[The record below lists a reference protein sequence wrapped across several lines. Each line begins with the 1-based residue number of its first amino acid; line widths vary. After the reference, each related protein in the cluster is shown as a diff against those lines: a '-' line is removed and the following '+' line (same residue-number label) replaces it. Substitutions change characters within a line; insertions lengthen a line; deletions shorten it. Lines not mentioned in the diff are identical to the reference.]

1 MSRLKTKVATRACE
15 SVAAK
20 LIGLPP
26 LSHCSTHAR
35 RTIHP
40 SEKSALAPRWRKN
53 ALAQVCFSSGKRRAS
68 QEAGRERIAK
78 TYQSAS
84 DLPSANLQLTGS
96 PIFARER

>member
-1 MSRLKTKVATRACE
+1 MSRLKTKAARRACE
-15 SVAAK
+15 RVAAK

-26 LSHCSTHAR
+26 RPHCATQAR

-40 SEKSALAPRWRKN
+40 SENRALAPRWRKN

-84 DLPSANLQLTGS
+84 DLPSANFQLTGS
-96 PIFARER
+96 PIFARDK